1 MDAYTETIKSDRL
14 EVASFLQM
22 PFPGPS
28 TVSEFGK
35 KKKRSEEKMPQL
47 HTQTGCSEAPVTPQ
61 GLEPVK
67 SERAS
72 PGEKETWRENQP
84 SNEQKER
91 VR

>member
-1 MDAYTETIKSDRL
+1 
-14 EVASFLQM
+14 
-22 PFPGPS
+22 
-28 TVSEFGK
+28 
-35 KKKRSEEKMPQL
+35 MPQL
-47 HTQTGCSEAPVTPQ
+47 HTPTGCSEAPVTPQ

-72 PGEKETWRENQP
+72 PGEKETWHENQP